1 MLTSRVDVF
10 FFYLGLG
17 DQDDPFEKKDVAW
30 AFPDKAKQMITRIEE
45 LERSACVHPFQFLPS
60 SSIAAH
66 PHDVRCG
73 SCRNRQHACNDLG
86 RKTQLP
92 RVTFKMRMLQVQPG
106 PRKDRPRGV

>member
-45 LERSACVHPFQFLPS
+45 LERSACVHHPNHFFPS
-60 SSIAAH
+60 PSISAH
-66 PHDVRCG
+66 PNDVQTLRCVRC
-73 SCRNRQHACNDLG
+73 
-86 RKTQLP
+86 T
-92 RVTFKMRMLQVQPG
+92 
-106 PRKDRPRGV
+106 